1 MAESTF
7 LVAARVDEIPS
18 GKLKAVE
25 VGGRSILLCHSD
37 NRIYAIENRCSHAEQ
52 ELECGRLRLGW
63 ISCPMHGARFDLATG
78 EAIKGPATEPIDTF
92 PVRIIGGMIEVA
104 V

>member
-7 LVAARVDEIPS
+7 VAAARLDEVPP
-18 GKLKAVE
+18 GAVKAVE
-25 VGGRSILLCHSD
+25 VGGRSILLCHHE

-52 ELECGRLRLGW
+52 ELECGRVRLGW

-78 EAIKGPATEPIDTF
+78 EALKGPATEPIDTF
-92 PVRIIGGMIEVA
+92 PVRIAGASIEVA